1 MEDASWAEYWWSKIT
16 GPREIVASIIG
27 ALRSKKAAI
36 VVIPHD
42 LPWRHELRRAVRNSL
57 ESIAGLE
64 ELIPDTIDIEDEGAG
79 EDEPGRFLLD
89 KYALRGDRA
98 NYRAGGKESVQQY
111 MLRKGVM
118 RNRFVWVKGFGSS
131 SSQQWIQFCGEWTIK
146 DASEGLFVV
155 ETCEEPQIG
164 RNKRLEVIRYND
176 VVGEYDAQ
184 LFNSLVLGDE
194 SAGRLNVAWKKY
206 AAAVTSHLCG
216 TDAEIAQEFVF
227 AHDFR
232 MGDPIDTIAALA
244 DSPAFAR
251 RGNGDHVLALF
262 RSGDLLTLQHR
273 IWAGQIEIL
282 FPIIERQRLDIVDEY
297 RDQLEREIKAGLT
310 QFDSPVEKASDIE
323 VGTLVYLCASRRID
337 VRDRETRDKIHL
349 LRDCRNL
356 LAHRD
361 TCSIEQV
368 SLLLSK

>member
-57 ESIAGLE
+57 ESISGLE
-64 ELIPDTIDIEDEGAG
+64 ELIPDAIDIEDEGAG
-79 EDEPGRFLLD
+79 GEEPGRFLLD

-98 NYRAGGKESVQQY
+98 NYRAGGKESVQKY

-118 RNRFVWVKGFGSS
+118 RNRFVWVKGFGSN
-131 SSQQWIQFCGEWTIK
+131 SSQQWIQFCGEWAIK
-146 DASEGLFVV
+146 DASEGLLVV
-155 ETCEEPQIG
+155 ESCEEPQIG
-164 RNKRLEVIRYND
+164 RNNHLEVIRYND
-176 VVGEYDAQ
+176 VVSEYDAQ

-216 TDAEIAQEFVF
+216 TDAEIAQEFIF
-227 AHDFR
+227 THNFKKD
-232 MGDPIDTIAALA
+232 DPVDTIAALA
-244 DSPAFAR
+244 DSSVFTR

-262 RSGDLLTLQHR
+262 RSGDLQALRQR
-273 IWAGQIEIL
+273 VWAGQIEIL
-282 FPIIERQRLDIVDEY
+282 FPIIEKQRLVIVDKY
-297 RDQLEREIKAGLT
+297 REQLDREVEKGLF
-310 QFDSPVEKASDIE
+310 QFDNPVETANDIE
-323 VGTLVYLCASRRID
+323 VGTLVYLCASRRIN
-337 VRDRETRDKIHL
+337 VQDRETYDRIHL

-356 LAHRD
+356 LAHRE

-368 SLLLSK
+368 SALLR